1 MTLPLLLFFL
11 TASVNDK
18 RLEDFIKSG
27 VKELKKLEDCI
38 NSKKEELIETLKEL
52 EAYEI
57 LPGVCKY
64 LTEGEWIMKLVGKCS
79 ILRMKPKKDIEYPLI
94 RLPKEYKD

>member
-1 MTLPLLLFFL
+1 MLLFL

-18 RLEDFIKSG
+18 QLVDFIKSG

-38 NSKKEELIETLKEL
+38 NSKKKELIETLKEL

-64 LTEGEWIMKLVGKCS
+64 LTGDE
-79 ILRMKPKKDIEYPLI
+79 
-94 RLPKEYKD
+94 